1 MAKRHDENK
10 DLISVS
16 RIGRINYGDKTIKIN
31 KSSIVGIRL
40 LGKLDYLT
48 KYCGWYLV
56 WDNTIF
62 ISTGR
67 NNNDDNDKPK
77 ARVAKK
83 ANKQPK
89 LSDKTNKKKK

>member
-31 KSSIVGIRL
+31 KSSIVGIKT

-48 KYCGWYLV
+48 KYCGWHLV

-62 ISTGR
+62 VSTGR
-67 NNNDDNDKPK
+67 NSNDDDKPK
-77 ARVAKK
+77 ARTAKK
-83 ANKQPK
+83 IAKQPK

>member
-48 KYCGWYLV
+48 KYCSWHLV

-62 ISTGR
+62 VSTGR
-67 NNNDDNDKPK
+67 NNNDDDKPK